1 MVLSG
6 TPHDVV
12 ANFFVIL
19 IAIFSG
25 VVSDFVGVLLV
36 ELAEG
41 GECLLSVPPV
51 CAHVVREV
59 SELEG
64 YEFTVCHDQE

>member
-1 MVLSG
+1 M
-6 TPHDVV
+6 
-12 ANFFVIL
+12 ANFFVIF
-19 IAIFSG
+19 ISFSG
-25 VVSDFVGVLLV
+25 VSEFVRVLLI

-51 CAHVVREV
+51 GADVVREV

>member
-1 MVLSG
+1 MVLPR
-6 TPHDVV
+6 TPHDVM
-12 ANFFVIL
+12 ANFFVIF
-19 IAIFSG
+19 ISFSG
-25 VVSDFVGVLLV
+25 VSEFVGVLLV

-51 CAHVVREV
+51 CADVVREV